1 MDWESLEESD
11 RLIEVQKAVD
21 EHVLPMLERDGGGIE
36 VVDLS
41 GDTVKIA
48 YQGACVGCPMA
59 LQGTLSFIQQV
70 LQSKVHESLT
80 VVPTF
85 RD

>member
-1 MDWESLEESD
+1 MEWESLEQSEK
-11 RLIEVQKAVD
+11 LVEVNKAVD
-21 EHVLPMLERDGGGIE
+21 EHVLPMLARDGGGIE
-36 VVDLS
+36 VVDIE

-70 LQSKVHESLT
+70 LQSKVHSSLT

-85 RD
+85 KE